1 MSERRGHWYLLTG
14 LLIGL
19 VLGVGYAWVLAP
31 VEFIDTTPDSLRADF
46 KDEYR
51 YLIAA
56 SYHVSGN
63 LERASA
69 RLTLLGDPDPAAALG
84 AQAQRMLAA
93 NAPAGAVRLV
103 AELAEAMLNP
113 ALASAELPGEPAA
126 EPPQSPPVA
135 SDIQPLPPADTPL
148 PTDATS
154 PFEPILAPTETP
166 SPSPTNTRTATPD
179 PRTRTPTPT
188 NTPRNS
194 PTPIPTA
201 TIRPSLTPTATPGL
215 PFQLVNQSTFCD
227 SVRPGLLQVVLENAA
242 GNPASGIEI
251 TITWLGGEETF
262 YTGLKPE
269 LGFGYAD
276 FTMTPD
282 IEYALSLS
290 GGVTRVSG
298 LQTSTCN
305 ADTGDYPGS
314 IRLEFRQP

>member
-1 MSERRGHWYLLTG
+1 MSEARGHWYLLTG

-19 VLGVGYAWVLAP
+19 VLGIGYAWALSPLEYV
-31 VEFIDTTPDSLRADF
+31 DTPPSSLRADF

-56 SYHVSGN
+56 SYRVTGN
-63 LERASA
+63 LDRARA
-69 RLTLLGDPDPAAALG
+69 RLALLGDPDPVAALG
-84 AQAQRMLAA
+84 EQAQRMLAA
-93 NAPAGAVRLV
+93 SAPTGAIRLV
-103 AELAEAMLNP
+103 TDLAEAVLNP
-113 ALASAELPGEPAA
+113 ALASSSEPL
-126 EPPQSPPVA
+126 
-135 SDIQPLPPADTPL
+135 IQPLPTDSAVQPAPPEDTPL

-154 PFEPILAPTETP
+154 PFEPILASTETP
-166 SPSPTNTRTATPD
+166 SPSPTITLTATPD
-179 PRTRTPTPT
+179 PRTRTATAT
-188 NTPRNS
+188 LTPRNS

-215 PFQLVNQSTFCD
+215 PFQLTDQSTFCD
-227 SVRPGLLQVVLENAA
+227 SARPGLLQVVLENAA
-242 GNPASGIEI
+242 GNPASGIEL
-251 TITWLGGEETF
+251 TVTWLGGEETF

-276 FTMTPD
+276 FTMTPG

-290 GGVTRVSG
+290 GGVTRISG
-298 LQTSTCN
+298 LQTSPCS

>member
-1 MSERRGHWYLLTG
+1 MRETRGHWYLLTG

-19 VLGVGYAWVLAP
+19 ALGVLYAWTLAP
-31 VEFIDTTPDSLRADF
+31 LEFVDTPPSSLRADF

-56 SYHVSGN
+56 SYRATGN
-63 LERASA
+63 LDRARA
-69 RLTLLGDPDPAAALG
+69 RLALLGDPDPVVALG
-84 AQAQRMLAA
+84 EQAQRMLAA
-93 NAPAGAVRLV
+93 SAPAGAIRLV
-103 AELAEAMLNP
+103 ADLAEALLNP
-113 ALASAELPGEPAA
+113 ALVASGQVGEPTA
-126 EPPQSPPVA
+126 EPPQSAPA
-135 SDIQPLPPADTPL
+135 EAEIQTAPPADTPL

-154 PFEPILAPTETP
+154 PFEPILASTETP
-166 SPSPTNTRTATPD
+166 SPSPTITRTATPD
-179 PRTRTPTPT
+179 PRTRTATPT

-215 PFQLVNQSTFCD
+215 PFQLVNQVSFCD
-227 SVRPGLLQVVLENAA
+227 SARPGLLQIVLENAA
-242 GNPASGIEI
+242 GNPASGIEL
-251 TITWLGGEETF
+251 TVTWLGGEETF

-276 FTMTPD
+276 FVMTPG

-290 GGVTRVSG
+290 GGATRI
-298 LQTSTCN
+298 TSLRTSPCS
-305 ADTGDYPGS
+305 ADTGEYPGS